1 MINASDSPHSPSPSH
16 GDQSSEDKDAI
27 SAASIVSRG
36 VKKRFKYSCVSSNA
50 LSIRSSIAA
59 RRHNTHNNAYIY
71 VCIYTNGASIKIG
84 DRQRSLRLCLFRGES
99 NERNVESS
107 RFSFLKFV
115 ELKENDW
122 EGRIFKI
129 EDSFYKVVNLEERE
143 RERRI
148 FNNSPRSGI
157 I

>member
-50 LSIRSSIAA
+50 LSIRSSTAA

-71 VCIYTNGASIKIG
+71 TFVYIQTA
-84 DRQRSLRLCLFRGES
+84 RRLKLAID
-99 NERNVESS
+99 NVRYVYVYFEGNRMREMSS
-107 RFSFLKFV
+107 R
-115 ELKENDW
+115 
-122 EGRIFKI
+122 
-129 EDSFYKVVNLEERE
+129 VV
-143 RERRI
+143 
-148 FNNSPRSGI
+148 SPS
-157 I
+157 